1 MVYCCEKLIIIVIF
15 SFTSYTSFLPKHL
28 ITLSQN
34 FSSEK
39 IKLTKKPSQDFQSTW
54 KNACITL
61 NKAGFWQL
69 HVYIK
74 LTLNALGKMKFE
86 GKHLPFWDKFQEKHH
101 TCSVSIFLNNKKTT
115 TSLLFQTSLIAG
127 VGQKLRTF

>member
-1 MVYCCEKLIIIVIF
+1 MIYCCEKLIIVIF

-34 FSSEK
+34 FSSKKLSLQKNLAK
-39 IKLTKKPSQDFQSTW
+39 ISSLLERMLVL
-54 KNACITL
+54 L

-74 LTLNALGKMKFE
+74 LTLNTLMSKMKFE

-101 TCSVSIFLNNKKTT
+101 TCSVSIFLSSKKTT